1 MSIVWVVGRGSG
13 GARGSVVSVGV
24 VPWGVGLQEREG
36 GSGGDE
42 IRYQNLS
49 RWQIK

>member
-1 MSIVWVVGRGSG
+1 VVGGGSG

-36 GSGGDE
+36 KGAVEVMKLGVR
-42 IRYQNLS
+42 I
-49 RWQIK
+49 